1 VNLPNLISLARLLS
15 VPLAVWL
22 ILDGRYTSAF
32 WLFVAAGLS
41 DAVDGALAKYL
52 NAQSALGKFLD
63 PLADKALL
71 VSVYVALGRMG
82 QMDTWLVILI
92 VSRDIMIVGG
102 VIVTLLTI
110 MRTYKVTPSLISKTN
125 TAAQIVLAAAVLARL
140 GLGVD
145 DMGAV
150 GVLTYVVAATT
161 LGSWAWYLVIWYRQT
176 AGMEDAR

>member
-1 VNLPNLISLARLLS
+1 MNLPNLISLARLLS

-41 DAVDGALAKYL
+41 DAVDGTLAKYL
-52 NAQSALGKFLD
+52 NAQSTLGKFLD

-71 VSVYVALGRMG
+71 VSVYVALGRVG
-82 QMDTWLVILI
+82 QMDSWLVILV

-110 MRTYKVTPSLISKTN
+110 MRAYKVTPSLISKTN

-140 GLGVD
+140 GLGID
-145 DMGAV
+145 DMGSV
-150 GVLTYVVAATT
+150 TVLTYVVAATT
-161 LGSWAWYLVIWYRQT
+161 LGSWAWYLVVWYRQM